1 MRRLRKNLRKGR
13 NKVIDMNIL
22 LEKDSYYLVKGLGV
36 FNCTI
41 VRLGAAYDEGKHIAY
56 MGRSRVIVRDS
67 DIVRKASK
75 EEADPRNARNLCNE
89 VYGTSL

>member
-1 MRRLRKNLRKGR
+1 MRKGR